1 MGTKRNAIE
10 VAELETKVWNLYL
23 GGKTQQV
30 IAEMVGL
37 SQARISNI
45 VSAKREAISEKTKEE
60 EIEEIRGRYKALIDV
75 HWDAAVEG
83 DALAGTIVMR
93 IEKEKRQMLGLDA
106 ATKVEVNGKVATY
119 RIDGV
124 DPQELI

>member
-1 MGTKRNAIE
+1 MAKRNAIE
-10 VAELETKVWNLYL
+10 VADLENRVWHLYL

-37 SQARISNI
+37 SQSRISNI
-45 VSAKREAISEKTKEE
+45 VKDKRAEISEKTKEE

>member
-1 MGTKRNAIE
+1 MAKRNAIE

-23 GGKTQQV
+23 GGKTQTV

-37 SQARISNI
+37 SQSRISTI
-45 VSAKREAISEKTKEE
+45 VKNKRLEISEKTKEE

-75 HWDAAVEG
+75 HWEQAVEG
-83 DALAGTIVMR
+83 DALAGSIVMR

-106 ATKVEVNGKVATY
+106 ATKVEVNGKIATY
-119 RIDGV
+119 EISGV
-124 DPQELI
+124 DPEELT

>member
-1 MGTKRNAIE
+1 MAKRNAIE

-23 GGKTQQV
+23 GGKTQAV

-37 SQARISNI
+37 SQSRISMI
-45 VSAKREAISEKTKEE
+45 VKDKRNEISEKTKEE

-75 HWDAAVEG
+75 HWEQAVQG
-83 DALAGTIVMR
+83 DALAGSIVMR

-106 ATKVEVNGKVATY
+106 ATKVEVNGKIATY
-119 RIDGV
+119 EISGV
-124 DPQELI
+124 DPEELT

>member
-1 MGTKRNAIE
+1 MAKRNAIE

-23 GGKTQQV
+23 GGKTQAV

-37 SQARISNI
+37 SQSRISTI
-45 VSAKREAISEKTKEE
+45 VKDKRKEISEKTKEE

-75 HWDAAVEG
+75 HWEQAVQG
-83 DALAGTIVMR
+83 DALAGSIVMR

-106 ATKVEVNGKVATY
+106 ATKVEVNGKIATY
-119 RIDGV
+119 EISGV
-124 DPQELI
+124 DPEELT

>member
-1 MGTKRNAIE
+1 MGRRHAIE

-23 GGKTQQV
+23 GGKTQKV

-37 SQARISNI
+37 TQQRISDI
-45 VSAKREAISEKTKEE
+45 CKERRRAISEKTKEE

-75 HWDAAVEG
+75 HWEQAVQG
-83 DALAGTIVMR
+83 DALAGSIVMR

-106 ATKVEVNGKVATY
+106 ATKVEVNGKIATY
-119 RIDGV
+119 EISGV
-124 DPQELI
+124 DPEELT